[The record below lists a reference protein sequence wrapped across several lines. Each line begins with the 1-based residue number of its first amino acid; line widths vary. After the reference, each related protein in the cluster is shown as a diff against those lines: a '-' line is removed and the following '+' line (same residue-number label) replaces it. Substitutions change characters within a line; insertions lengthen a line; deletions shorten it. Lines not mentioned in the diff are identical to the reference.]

1 MSPQIQFDFG
11 ILKFDI
17 TVDAQGITLL
27 RGPVRTSVRWE
38 QVTGAALVHEL
49 PEPEDE
55 PEEAARSARAAAFT
69 GGAEALARMKE
80 LRHTLRRVSVA
91 YLDELGKRQKLDVP
105 VPVPAVDPSFL
116 QEFQARLGK
125 RWLGEVADQ
134 RAAEKKLRTGPS
146 LFKQIFVL
154 VALFA
159 IVGLLALFGLF
170 SVLGPVF
177 QLLSI
182 RAMLQD
188 FRDGEYAAFAAH
200 VGAYA
205 VTLAMGYLLHLWW
218 RGRLATLSAAFR
230 ARRGSGGSPPPPPA
244 P

>member
-1 MSPQIQFDFG
+1 MSPHVQFEFG
-11 ILKFDI
+11 ILKFDV

-27 RGPVRTSVRWE
+27 RGPMRISVRWE
-38 QVTGAALVHEL
+38 QVTGAALVREL

-55 PEEAARSARAAAFT
+55 PEQAERSARAAAFA

-80 LRHTLRRVSVA
+80 LRHTMRRVSVA

-105 VPVPAVDPSFL
+105 VPAADPSFL
-116 QEFQARLGK
+116 QEFQVRLGQ

-146 LFKQIFVL
+146 FFKKIFVL
-154 VALFA
+154 AALLV

-182 RAMLQD
+182 QGMLQD
-188 FRDGEYAAFAAH
+188 FQDGEYAAFAAH
-200 VGAYA
+200 VSAYA
-205 VTLAMGYLLHLWW
+205 LTFAMGYLLHLWW
-218 RGRLATLSAAFR
+218 RGRLSAISAAFR
-230 ARRGSGGSPPPPPA
+230 ARRGNGGFPPPQAPPQ
-244 P
+244 

>member
-1 MSPQIQFDFG
+1 MSPQFQFDFG
-11 ILKFDI
+11 ILKFDV

-27 RGPVRTSVRWE
+27 RGPMRTVVSWE
-38 QVTGAALVHEL
+38 KVTGAALVHEL

-80 LRHTLRRVSVA
+80 LRHTMRRVSVA

-105 VPVPAVDPSFL
+105 VPAADPSFL
-116 QEFQARLGK
+116 QEFQARLGQ

-146 LFKQIFVL
+146 LSKKIFVL
-154 VALFA
+154 AALLV

-182 RAMLQD
+182 QAMLQD
-188 FRDGEYAAFAAH
+188 FQDGEYAALAAH
-200 VGAYA
+200 LGAYA
-205 VTLAMGYLLHLWW
+205 ITFAMGYLLHLWW
-218 RGRLATLSAAFR
+218 RGRLSMLSAAFR
-230 ARRGSGGSPPPPPA
+230 ARRGTSGVPPPPP
-244 P
+244 PP